1 MYDIIFIERKGR
13 KIITMEKATNLMELD
28 KNYNLNLSED
38 ICERSNR
45 DYNCMGFAIGTYEWE
60 GLSSFEYTYEDE
72 VESYEEIKA
81 QRDEVCYRCALE
93 MTLMYL
99 HGNYPRMRI
108 LNDKDEIKP
117 DETLIAMKIGEDDF
131 HFMRRFPDGKWYEK
145 CGGSVLRE
153 CTDVVEDEE
162 WESIYGSHYYD
173 SDTIYLAL

>member
-1 MYDIIFIERKGR
+1 
-13 KIITMEKATNLMELD
+13 METVTNLMELD

-38 ICERSNR
+38 VRDRYGR

-72 VESYEEIKA
+72 DEDVSYVELKA
-81 QRDEVCYRCALE
+81 RRDEVCYRCALE

-99 HGNYPRMRI
+99 RGNYPRMRI
-108 LNDKDEIKP
+108 LENKDEIKS
-117 DETLIAMKIGEDDF
+117 DETLIAMKVGEDDF

-145 CGGSVLRE
+145 CGGAMLRE
-153 CTDVVEDEE
+153 CTDVVEVAE
-162 WESIYGSHYYD
+162 WESAYGTYYYN